1 VVYWLMQATGG
12 TFEPSEEIDEV
23 RWLPL
28 SDVLALLTYP
38 RDRTLLGA
46 LAPQRLDVAR

>member
-1 VVYWLMQATGG
+1 MQATGG

-46 LAPQRLDVAR
+46 LAAERLDVAR